1 MDLWTLSDLSTPWCV
16 HVVATLRIADHI
28 ASGHTEIGQLAAAS
42 GADRD
47 SLHRVLR
54 HLVSKGLF
62 AERAPGRFALNEA
75 ARGLLEESVRQSL
88 DLDAFG
94 GRMAHAWGT
103 LLSAVRSGK
112 PAYHKA
118 FGRGFWEDLDAHP
131 EMAASFDALMGQP
144 GHGVPD
150 WRVLVD
156 SADWESVRT
165 VGDGGGGAAA
175 RGARHA
181 GGSAA
186 DRGAVGRGV
195 PGGGGGGSGDHRGAE
210 LFRPAAW
217 RERPLCLEERPR
229 RLARW
234 RGDGHSATLR
244 GSGATVR
251 PGGGLHRGGT
261 RRGGIAGA
269 ADDGPGG
276 WQGADVGRVS
286 RDGSAGRFGGEGGGS
301 AGFGARHGGVPAEVM
316 GGGVGRFARRW
327 RQAGPGGPARTRGP
341 APPGQAGLSPC
352 VAGRENGQSRA

>member
-47 SLHRVLR
+47 S
-54 HLVSKGLF
+54 
-62 AERAPGRFALNEA
+62 
-75 ARGLLEESVRQSL
+75 
-88 DLDAFG
+88 
-94 GRMAHAWGT
+94 
-103 LLSAVRSGK
+103 
-112 PAYHKA
+112 
-118 FGRGFWEDLDAHP
+118 
-131 EMAASFDALMGQP
+131 
-144 GHGVPD
+144 
-150 WRVLVD
+150 
-156 SADWESVRT
+156 
-165 VGDGGGGAAA
+165 
-175 RGARHA
+175 
-181 GGSAA
+181 SAA

-217 RERPLCLEERPR
+217 RERPLCLEEGPR

-286 RDGSAGRFGGEGGGS
+286 RDGSAGRFGAEGGGS
-301 AGFGARHGGVPAEVM
+301 AGFGARHRGVPAEVIRRA
-316 GGGVGRFARRW
+316 VGRGALVW
-327 RQAGPGGPARTRGP
+327 RQKGRGGRGR
-341 APPGQAGLSPC
+341 GKGC
-352 VAGRENGQSRA
+352 